1 MIKTHLTGG
10 CLCGEVRYEANES
23 VMFSVAC
30 HCRMCQQWTG
40 SSMLGTAA
48 FSREA
53 VSFTKGT
60 PKLHHSSS
68 VCERGFCSQC
78 GSSLFTRYYS
88 GGVFDTVIFV
98 GLGTLDNPDL
108 GQPDM
113 HYGAEGELSW
123 MHHDDGIP
131 RIRIDVDDPAQ
142 QNALFD
148 QMMAHAARAKA

>member
-23 VMFSVAC
+23 VMFSVVC

-60 PKLHHSSS
+60 PKLHCSSS
-68 VCERGFCSQC
+68 VCERGFCSRC

-88 GGVFDTVIFV
+88 GGAFDTVIFI

-131 RIRIDVDDPAQ
+131 RIWIDVDDPAQ